1 VGRTHSGAG
10 TIENRHAPTLARPR
24 ATQKIMRRQTIL
36 IDADGT
42 LWENNVF
49 FEQAIGEF
57 TARTE
62 RLGYSAAYV
71 RRILNEIEKRNISQH
86 GYGVGSFRR
95 SLEETYRR
103 LAGEL
108 ANSDE
113 WAWIRARALELE
125 HTPPRILDG
134 VPETLAFLARRH
146 RLILF
151 TKGEPAEQGAKIER
165 SGLSPYFEAVVITPE
180 KDAATYQ
187 EVVQRHKIV
196 KRNAWMVGNSP
207 KSDVNPA
214 LEAGLNVVFIPH
226 RMTWDLEHTEL
237 LSGMG
242 RMLLLISFRELREHF

>member
-1 VGRTHSGAG
+1 M
-10 TIENRHAPTLARPR
+10 
-24 ATQKIMRRQTIL
+24 KRQTFL
-36 IDADGT
+36 IDADDT

-57 TARTE
+57 IARME
-62 RLGYSAAYV
+62 PLGYSAAYV
-71 RRILNEIEKRNISQH
+71 RRILNEIEKRNIRQH

-108 ANSDE
+108 AHSDE
-113 WAWIRARALELE
+113 WAWIRDRARDIE
-125 HTPPRILDG
+125 HTPPRILEG

-151 TKGEPAEQGAKIER
+151 TKGEPVEQGAKIER
-165 SGLSPYFEAVVITPE
+165 SGLVSYFEAVEIAPE
-180 KDAATYQ
+180 KDAANY
-187 EVVQRHKIV
+187 ERVVNRHKVV
-196 KRNAWMVGNSP
+196 KQNAWMVGNSP

-226 RMTWDLEHTEL
+226 RMTWELEHAEL
-237 LSGMG
+237 VSGLG
-242 RMLLLISFRELREHF
+242 RMLLLTSFRDLRLHF

>member
-1 VGRTHSGAG
+1 M
-10 TIENRHAPTLARPR
+10 
-24 ATQKIMRRQTIL
+24 KRQTL
-36 IDADGT
+36 LVDADDT
-42 LWENNVF
+42 LWENNLF
-49 FEQAIGEF
+49 FEQAIAEF
-57 TARTE
+57 IARTE

-71 RRILNEIEKRNISQH
+71 RRILNEIEKRNIRQH

-108 ANSDE
+108 AHGDE
-113 WAWIRARALELE
+113 WAWIRARAREIE
-125 HTPPRILDG
+125 HTPPRILAG

-165 SGLSPYFEAVVITPE
+165 SGLISYFEAVEITAE
-180 KDAATYQ
+180 KDAASY
-187 EVVQRHKIV
+187 ERVVSRHKIV

-226 RMTWDLEHTEL
+226 RLTWELEHAEL
-237 LSGMG
+237 LGGAG
-242 RMLLLISFRELREHF
+242 RLLLLISFGELRQHF

>member
-1 VGRTHSGAG
+1 M
-10 TIENRHAPTLARPR
+10 
-24 ATQKIMRRQTIL
+24 KRQTFL
-36 IDADGT
+36 VDADDT

-57 TARTE
+57 IARME
-62 RLGYSAAYV
+62 PLGYSPAYV
-71 RRILNEIEKRNISQH
+71 RRILNEIEKRNIRQH

-113 WAWIRARALELE
+113 WAWIRDRAREIE
-125 HTPPRILDG
+125 RTPPRILEG

-151 TKGEPAEQGAKIER
+151 TKGEPVEQGAKIER
-165 SGLSPYFEAVVITPE
+165 SGLVSYFEAVEIAPE
-180 KDAATYQ
+180 KDAANY
-187 EVVQRHKIV
+187 ERVVNRHKVV
-196 KRNAWMVGNSP
+196 KQNAWMVGNSP

-226 RMTWDLEHTEL
+226 RMTWELEHAEL
-237 LSGMG
+237 VSGLG
-242 RMLLLISFRELREHF
+242 RMLLLTSFRDLRLHF

>member
-1 VGRTHSGAG
+1 M
-10 TIENRHAPTLARPR
+10 
-24 ATQKIMRRQTIL
+24 KRQTIL
-36 IDADGT
+36 VDADDT
-42 LWENNVF
+42 LWENNIF
-49 FEQAIGEF
+49 FEQAIAEF
-57 TARTE
+57 TGRTE

-71 RRILNEIEKRNISQH
+71 RRILNEIERRNIGQH

-108 ANSDE
+108 AHREE
-113 WAWIRARALELE
+113 WAWIRERARELE
-125 HTPPRILDG
+125 HTAPRILEG

-165 SGLSPYFEAVVITPE
+165 SGLSSYFEAVEIAPE
-180 KDAATYQ
+180 KDAASY
-187 EVVQRHKIV
+187 EAVVRRHKIV
-196 KRNAWMVGNSP
+196 KQNAWMVGNSP

-226 RMTWDLEHTEL
+226 RLTWDLEHAEL
-237 LSGMG
+237 YCGMG
-242 RMLLLISFRELREHF
+242 RLLLLISFRELREHF